1 MAIHRSLN
9 PSGEQY
15 EIVFGEQRAV
25 ITEVGATLR
34 EYWSGGRAVL
44 DGFAVSEM
52 CHGGR
57 GQVLMPWPNR
67 IEDGVYEFGGHRQ
80 QLPLTEPER
89 HNAIHGLVRW
99 ASWLPAEHTQDRIR
113 LAFTLRPQPGYPFSL
128 ELAVDYSLGR
138 DGLRTTWSA
147 HNPGSEPAPFG
158 SGTHPYLRPRTELID
173 EAELR
178 IPARTYLKVD
188 DRLIPTGQRLPV
200 AGTPYDFRMA
210 RPVGDVAI
218 DNCFTD
224 LDGSPI
230 EFDGL
235 RLSFDGNHP
244 FLQVFT
250 GDALAPEK
258 RRRGLAVEPMTCAP
272 NAFNTGDGIALL
284 PAGQYTSGSWSLQAL
299 S

>member
-15 EIVFGEQRAV
+15 EIVFGQQRAV

-57 GQVLMPWPNR
+57 GQLLMPWPNR

-89 HNAIHGLVRW
+89 HHAIHGLVRW
-99 ASWLPAEHTQDRIR
+99 ASWRPAEHTQDRIR
-113 LAFTLRPQPGYPFSL
+113 LAFTLRPQPGYPFAL

-188 DRLIPTGQRLPV
+188 ERLIPTGHRLP
-200 AGTPYDFRMA
+200 GA
-210 RPVGDVAI
+210 RPPSA
-218 DNCFTD
+218 FT
-224 LDGSPI
+224 
-230 EFDGL
+230 
-235 RLSFDGNHP
+235 
-244 FLQVFT
+244 V
-250 GDALAPEK
+250 
-258 RRRGLAVEPMTCAP
+258 
-272 NAFNTGDGIALL
+272 
-284 PAGQYTSGSWSLQAL
+284 
-299 S
+299 

>member
-1 MAIHRSLN
+1 MATNRSVH

-15 EIVFGEQRAV
+15 EIVYGDQRAV

-34 EYWSGGRAVL
+34 EYWSRGRPVL

-57 GQVLMPWPNR
+57 GQLLMPWPNR
-67 IEDGVYEFGGHRQ
+67 IADGAYEFGGRKL
-80 QLPLTEPER
+80 QLPLTEPDR

-99 ASWLPAEHTQDRIR
+99 ASWLPAAHSPDSIR
-113 LAFTLRPQPGYPFSL
+113 LTFTLRPQPGYPFAVGL
-128 ELAVDYSLGR
+128 VVDYSLGPA
-138 DGLRTTWSA
+138 GLRTTWSA
-147 HNPGSEPAPFG
+147 HNLGSEPVPFG

-178 IPARTYLKVD
+178 IPARTYLRVD
-188 DRLIPTGQRLPV
+188 DRLIPTGHRLPV
-200 AGTPYDFRMA
+200 AGTPYDFRVA

-218 DNCFTD
+218 DVCFTD
-224 LDGSPI
+224 FDGSPV

-235 RLSFDGNHP
+235 RLAFDGNHS

-250 GDALAPEK
+250 GDTLAPEK
-258 RRRGLAVEPMTCAP
+258 RRRGIAVEPMTCAP

-284 PAGQYTSGSWSLQAL
+284 PPGDYRSGSWNLKAL